1 MSMQGWVEAI
11 GWASADGPAL
21 SNTVTPTSILLP
33 QGKAVLPANFFDKPG
48 KSLRLMA
55 AGRMSTVVTTP
66 GTLTLDVRMGSSII
80 AFNGGAMNLNVTA
93 QTNAAWWLEVLL
105 TCRTTGSGV
114 LATVIGTGIF
124 TSRGLIGSPAL
135 AAGYAPGALLPD
147 TAPVVGSGFDSTTTQ
162 TVDLFAT
169 WSIANAANSIQVH
182 HCTLEALN

>member
-11 GWASADGPAL
+11 GWASGDGPAL

-48 KSLRLMA
+48 KTLRLIA
-55 AGRMSTVVTTP
+55 AGRVSTLVTTP
-66 GTLTLDVRMGSSII
+66 GTLTLDVRMGSSIV
-80 AFNGGAMNLNVTA
+80 AFNGGPMALNVAA
-93 QTNAAWWLEVLL
+93 QTNDAWWLEMLL
-105 TCRTTGSGV
+105 TCRSVGNGV
-114 LATVIGTGIF
+114 LTTLIGTGIF
-124 TSRGLIGSPAL
+124 TSRALIGSPASG
-135 AAGYAPGALLPD
+135 AGHPPSAMLPD
-147 TAPVVGSGFDSTTTQ
+147 TSPVVGSGFDSTTTQ